1 MLKFQLKDYLSAN
14 GHSPFNEWL
23 TGLRD
28 AQARAL
34 VRTRLDR
41 VRLGNLGDH
50 VSVGGGV
57 FELRIF
63 YGPGYRVYFSLES
76 EKVATSRD
84 YQESLIN
91 GLRDPKEAAAYLDA
105 ALEYGDRPAF
115 LLAIRN
121 VIDALGGMSKISRH
135 TGLNRENL
143 YRVLSEKGNPELN
156 SLEKLLKALGLRLSV
171 EVDQYEQSKS

>member
-1 MLKFQLKDYLSAN
+1 MLKFKLKDYLSEN

-28 AQARAL
+28 LQARAR

-76 EKVATSRD
+76 E
-84 YQESLIN
+84 
-91 GLRDPKEAAAYLDA
+91 
-105 ALEYGDRPAF
+105 
-115 LLAIRN
+115 N
-121 VIDALGGMSKISRH
+121 VILLLFGGK
-135 TGLNRENL
+135 
-143 YRVLSEKGNPELN
+143 KGTQ
-156 SLEKLLKALGLRLSV
+156 KRDIQIA
-171 EVDQYEQSKS
+171 